1 VKKHIPNFITCLNL
15 LCGCFALVSIFHKAL
30 DVAAYLIGAAAIFDF
45 LDGAVARMLH
55 VKSEI
60 GKQLDSLADMVTF
73 GVVPGFILY
82 QMLTTSIFETFG
94 MLNTSD
100 MKWNIA
106 FVSFLIP
113 VFSALRLAKFNIDER
128 QTDSFIGLPTP
139 ANTILIASL
148 PLILIFQADSF
159 LAVYLHNMYFLITLI
174 FVCSFLMVSEIP
186 LFSLKFK
193 NFTWRENKLRFLFL
207 HCALILLL
215 GFSYTGLPLV
225 ILLYV
230 ILSAIQNQ
238 FFKEQEP

>member
-1 VKKHIPNFITCLNL
+1 
-15 LCGCFALVSIFHKAL
+15 
-30 DVAAYLIGAAAIFDF
+30 
-45 LDGAVARMLH
+45 
-55 VKSEI
+55 
-60 GKQLDSLADMVTF
+60 
-73 GVVPGFILY
+73 
-82 QMLTTSIFETFG
+82 MLTTSIFETFG